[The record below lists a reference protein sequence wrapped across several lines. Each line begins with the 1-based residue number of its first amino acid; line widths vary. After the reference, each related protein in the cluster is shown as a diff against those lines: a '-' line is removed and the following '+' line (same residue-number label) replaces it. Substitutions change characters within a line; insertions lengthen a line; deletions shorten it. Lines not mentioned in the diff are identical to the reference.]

1 MNNNTDSKSELI
13 EGLKQAAR
21 GRNRFKKARLEEVLD
36 EVETAVAAGV
46 SHKEIV
52 AVLGQRGLVMSE
64 GVFAVTRSRIL
75 KKRGIAPTPA
85 KVEVAGE
92 AAEKP
97 PAASQQKQKLI
108 TGDEIKKSLRGS
120 VNLKQYD

>member
-36 EVETAVAAGV
+36 DVETAVAAGV

-75 KKRGIAPTPA
+75 KKRGMVHAPA
-85 KVEVAGE
+85 KGSEAAGE
-92 AAEKP
+92 AAPNP
-97 PAASQQKQKLI
+97 PAASQQKPI
-108 TGDEIKKSLRGS
+108 TGDDIKNSLRGPI
-120 VNLKQYD
+120 NLKQYD

>member
-75 KKRGIAPTPA
+75 KKRGEAPKPQKEREELAKPAGAAGHEPQKTVVAVTPRR
-85 KVEVAGE
+85 
-92 AAEKP
+92 
-97 PAASQQKQKLI
+97 KLTI
-108 TGDEIKKSLRGS
+108 TSTPTD
-120 VNLKQYD
+120 